1 MTAAAPGLAAVLV
14 ASLVGSLHCVAMCG
28 PLAVLHQGGAPGQRW
43 RGLALHQGGRAI
55 GYAALGGLAGL
66 LGTAVDLA
74 GAALAIQR
82 AAMVLAAFGLAAWAV
97 VLIVGARRAA
107 LPTATASA
115 SMFSR
120 GLVKLR
126 TQRPARRALGL
137 GLLHAV
143 LPCGWLWAFVAL
155 AVGTGSA
162 LMGAATLLAFWLGT
176 VPALLGATALAAPLL
191 ARVRTRWPYVTALLV
206 LGLAGTALLL
216 RVPMLSPKTAG
227 APSCHDAS
235 AVPAM
240 SQGSP

>member
-28 PLAVLHQGGAPGQRW
+28 PLAVLHQGGSPGQRW
-43 RGLALHQGGRAI
+43 RGLALHQAGRAI
-55 GYAALGGLAGL
+55 GYAALGALAGL

-82 AAMVLAAFGLAAWAV
+82 AAMVLAALGLALWAV
-97 VLIVGARRAA
+97 VLVVGARRAA
-107 LPTATASA
+107 APAASA
-115 SMFSR
+115 SVFSR

-216 RVPMLSPKTAG
+216 RVPMLSPKAAS

-235 AVPAM
+235 AVPTL
-240 SQGSP
+240 GSP

>member
-28 PLAVLHQGGAPGQRW
+28 PLAVLHQGGPPGQRW
-43 RGLALHQGGRAI
+43 QGLALHQAGRAL

-66 LGTAVDLA
+66 VGTAVDLA
-74 GAALAIQR
+74 GAALAVQR
-82 AAMVLAAFGLAAWAV
+82 AAMVLAAVGLAAWAV
-97 VLIVGARRAA
+97 LLIIGARRASA
-107 LPTATASA
+107 PAASA
-115 SMFSR
+115 SVFSR

-126 TQRPARRALGL
+126 THKPARRALGL

-155 AVGTGSA
+155 ALGTGSA
-162 LMGAATLLAFWLGT
+162 AMGAATLLAFWLGT

-191 ARVRTRWPYVTALLV
+191 ARVRARWPYVTALLV

-216 RVPMLSPKTAG
+216 RVPMLTPKPTG

-235 AVPAM
+235 AVPAL